1 MKTTVYLAF
10 LLLVTSC
17 SPYPKGLQDDCRLYL
32 KKFRAQW
39 HRLPNGFYTCD
50 DLTSPRKSK
59 MRTNAYLFDQ
69 EWAKHEDCLFRLSP
83 KQIKKLLGEPTK
95 VDHGFNELK
104 NFHTLG
110 FYYFIKDTTCNP
122 KMEYPYI
129 PGAYGYNRLTFAFYN
144 GKQSKLRPRLELPCE
159 NCY

>member
-1 MKTTVYLAF
+1 MKITVYLAIILF
-10 LLLVTSC
+10 ATSC

-32 KKFRAQW
+32 KQFRAQW
-39 HRLPNGFYTCD
+39 NRLTNGFYTCD
-50 DLTSPRKSK
+50 ELTGPRKSK

-69 EWAKHEDCLFRLSP
+69 EWAKHEDCFFQLSP
-83 KQIKKLLGEPTK
+83 KQVKTIFGKPSK
-95 VDHGFNELK
+95 VVKSKNEIH
-104 NFHTLG
+104 NFVSISY
-110 FYYFIKDTTCNP
+110 YYFIKDTTCNP

-159 NCY
+159 KW

>member
-10 LLLVTSC
+10 ILFATSC

-50 DLTSPRKSK
+50 ELTSPRKSK

-69 EWAKHEDCLFRLSP
+69 EWAKYEDCLFQLSQ
-83 KQIKKLLGEPTK
+83 KEVKRLLGKPSMVGK
-95 VDHGFNELK
+95 GRNELE
-104 NFHTLG
+104 NFRVTE

-129 PGAYGYNRLTFAFYN
+129 PGAYGYNRLTFAFYK
-144 GKQSKLRPRLELPCE
+144 GSPKFRQHPRLELPCE
-159 NCY
+159 RW